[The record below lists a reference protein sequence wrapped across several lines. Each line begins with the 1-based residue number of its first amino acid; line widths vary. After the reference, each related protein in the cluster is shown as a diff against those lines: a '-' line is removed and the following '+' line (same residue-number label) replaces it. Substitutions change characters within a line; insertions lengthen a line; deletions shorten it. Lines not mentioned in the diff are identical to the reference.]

1 MTVQD
6 GSFTFTEIFSQPDIW
21 VEAISSF
28 HQQSGA
34 LKTLWDQGG
43 FDSVIF
49 TGCGSTYYLAHV
61 GAALLQQFTGINTR
75 AYPASE
81 TVLFPELVFPSSKK
95 PLLITVSRSGE
106 TTETVE
112 AVRTFRK
119 YSKNAMIAVTCAS
132 ESTLATQADLV
143 FAIDKAQETSLA
155 QTRSFASMLIVI
167 QAMVSFISEGRDLEA
182 LDNLPTAASYLLN
195 TYHTLAQKLGEDKQI
210 ERFFFLGSGALFGI
224 ASEGMLKMKEMS
236 LSYSEA
242 FHMLEFRHGPMSM
255 VDDHTL
261 IIGLISE
268 EAHVQEAAVL
278 RQMKKRGAQILAL
291 SEDDYGLEFASWSHF
306 VHLNSGLPRWAR
318 PVVYLPVM
326 QIMAYYR
333 ALFNDQNPDHPANL
347 TFVISLDE
355 SMT

>member
-1 MTVQD
+1 MTTKN
-6 GSFTFTEIFSQPDIW
+6 GSYTFAEIFSQPEIW
-21 VEAISSF
+21 IDAIASF
-28 HQQSGA
+28 HQTA
-34 LKTLWDQGG
+34 DELKAIMDQGG
-43 FDSVIF
+43 FDSVLF

-61 GAALLQQFTGINTR
+61 GATLFQQVTGINAR

-81 TVLFPELVFPSSKK
+81 IVLFPDIVFASNNH

-112 AVRTFRK
+112 AVRMFRK
-119 YSKNAMIAVTCAS
+119 YSQNPMITVTCGS
-132 ESTLATQADLV
+132 DSTLAKQADLV

-167 QAMVSFISEGRDLEA
+167 QAIAAFTAGRSDL
-182 LDNLPTAASYLLN
+182 DTIDQLPSLATHLLTN
-195 TYHTLAQKLGEDKQI
+195 YHALAQTLGEDKQI
-210 ERFFFLGSGALFGI
+210 ERFFFLGSGTLFGI

-261 IIGLISE
+261 IVGLISE
-268 EAHVQEAAVL
+268 EAHAQEASVL
-278 RQMKKRGAQILAL
+278 RQMKQRGAQILAI
-291 SEDDYGLEFASWSHF
+291 SEDDYHLEFENWSHF

-326 QIMAYYR
+326 QVMAYYR
-333 ALFNDQNPDHPANL
+333 ALSNGQNPDQPANL